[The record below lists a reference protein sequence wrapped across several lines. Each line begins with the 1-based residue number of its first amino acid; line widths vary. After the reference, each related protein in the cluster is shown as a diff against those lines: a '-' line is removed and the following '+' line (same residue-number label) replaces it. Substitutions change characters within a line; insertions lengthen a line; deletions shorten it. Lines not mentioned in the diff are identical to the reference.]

1 LTPTPDNEKT
11 SGALFEILG
20 GWAAQTRWQRSGG
33 HGFPTDKPY
42 TIEDVLAK
50 WSDITTFGLFEVNIH
65 EFL

>member
-1 LTPTPDNEKT
+1 
-11 SGALFEILG
+11 LFEILG

-33 HGFPTDKPY
+33 HGFPTNKPY
-42 TIEDVLAK
+42 TIEDVIAK